1 MITTSHDLH
10 FETGRRSKKSINAGV
25 KKVPPSIKRIPRVA
39 KIMALAIRLNQLVQD
54 GQVKNQAELARL
66 GHVSRARLTQ
76 IMTLLQLAPD
86 IQEEILFLPAIERG
100 SEPILERELR
110 KVAAVTCWSGQR
122 ERRGGRCA
130 FRAFE
135 LKK

>member
-10 FETGRRSKKSINAGV
+10 FETGRRSKTTIKAGV
-25 KKVPPSIKRIPRVA
+25 KKVPPAIKRIPRVA

-54 GQVKNQAELARL
+54 GKVKNQAELARL

-86 IQEEILFLPAIERG
+86 IQEQILFLPAIERG
-100 SEPILERELR
+100 CEPLLERDLR
-110 KVAAVTCWSGQR
+110 KIAAVACWSGQR
-122 ERRGGRCA
+122 EIWEAKCCG
-130 FRAFE
+130 
-135 LKK
+135 K